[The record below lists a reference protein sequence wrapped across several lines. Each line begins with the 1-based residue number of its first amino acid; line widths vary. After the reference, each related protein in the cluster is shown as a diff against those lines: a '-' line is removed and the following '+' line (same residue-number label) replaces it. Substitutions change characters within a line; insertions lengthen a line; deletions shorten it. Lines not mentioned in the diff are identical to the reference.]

1 MEKQALLNTY
11 INNVTMSETIS
22 AIERMIE
29 TDKKSYVVAINVD
42 VVMKIEEDSY
52 LKKVVDNAD
61 MVLVDGTIASFDV
74 TSYCVDEL
82 NLRILYGILK
92 SDD

>member
-52 LKKVVDNAD
+52 LKKVVDK
-61 MVLVDGTIASFDV
+61 
-74 TSYCVDEL
+74 
-82 NLRILYGILK
+82 RIC
-92 SDD
+92 